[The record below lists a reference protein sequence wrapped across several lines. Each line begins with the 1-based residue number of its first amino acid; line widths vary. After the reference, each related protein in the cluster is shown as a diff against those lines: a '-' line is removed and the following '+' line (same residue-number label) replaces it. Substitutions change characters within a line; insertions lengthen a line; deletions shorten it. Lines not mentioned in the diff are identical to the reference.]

1 MIRLRDILAMD
12 IFRNFKIIAGKNG
25 SDREVKTVSVMDAPD
40 IYKWMKGGEFLITSG
55 YVVKDQPEYL
65 AFLIENLDKHGACAL
80 GIKLDRFIYEYPQD
94 AIEKANK
101 LNFPI
106 IAIPFE
112 FAFADVINPVLQEVI
127 NHQSRILQ
135 YSERVHQAC
144 TKMVLEDEDI
154 STILS
159 FLEEHIHQEAA
170 FVDTCFDKTYYT
182 KDTAQGGIEETGRY
196 RIHINEEEYGYLVF
210 GSKWNDYDESFRD
223 YYQIAIEQAGT
234 ILILKL
240 QKKLTARQIEAGYRE
255 QFVQDMLTR
264 NISSKEE
271 IINRAMIYNWDFY
284 LGGVVFIVDIDH
296 FKKQYLKHL
305 DENVNRR
312 MMEMMTRVLL
322 ISKQRVGQEYA
333 HYVYSKLSDQIVFII
348 TEKYKDEE
356 TFRGNLKKLA
366 KEIKDEIARVIPFT
380 ATIGIGNYRKD
391 ISQIHD
397 SWEEARKAIEIIRSM
412 EREDTVVFYDELGIF
427 KLLSLVSHSA
437 EAKEFEKQYIE
448 KICTYDRKHHTDMM
462 DTFIALVTNGWNLK
476 VTSEKLFI
484 HYNSMKYRYR
494 KLGMILELDLQ
505 DQEERLNL
513 ELALKLYQMHE
524 K

>member
-1 MIRLRDILAMD
+1 MIRLQEILAMD
-12 IFRNFKIIAGKNG
+12 VFHDFEIIAGKNG
-25 SDREVKTVSVMDAPD
+25 SNREVKTVSVMDAPD

-80 GIKLDRFIYEYPQD
+80 GVKLDRFIHEYPED
-94 AIEKANK
+94 AIKKANE
-101 LNFPI
+101 LDFPI

-112 FAFADVINPVLQEVI
+112 FAFTDVINPVLQEVI

-135 YSERVHQAC
+135 YSERVHQAY

-154 STILS
+154 SAILS

-170 FVDTCFDKTYYT
+170 FVDTCFDKIYYT
-182 KDTAQGGIEETGRY
+182 KETAKDEIKEKGRY
-196 RIHINEEEYGYLVF
+196 RIHINDEEYGYLIF
-210 GSKWNDYDESFRD
+210 GEKWEDYDESFRD
-223 YYQIAIEQAGT
+223 YYRIAIEQAGT

-240 QKKLTARQIEAGYRE
+240 QKKLTARQIEADYRE
-255 QFVQDMLTR
+255 QFVQDMLTK
-264 NISSKEE
+264 NINSKEE
-271 IINRAMIYNWDFY
+271 IINRAMIYNWNFY
-284 LGGVVFIVDIDH
+284 LGGIVFIVDIDH

-305 DENVNRR
+305 DENVNRQ
-312 MMEMMTRVLL
+312 MMEMMTRVLR
-322 ISKQRVGQEYA
+322 ISKTRVGQKYA

-348 TEKYKDEE
+348 TEKYEDEDI
-356 TFRGNLKKLA
+356 LKKNLRNLA
-366 KEIKDEIARVIPFT
+366 KEIKDEITRAIPFT
-380 ATIGIGNYRKD
+380 ATVGIGNYRKD

-397 SWEEARKAIEIIRSM
+397 SWEEARKAIEIVRSM
-412 EREDTVVFYDELGIF
+412 ERENTVVFYDELGIF
-427 KLLSLVSHSA
+427 KLLSLVSQSA

-448 KICTYDRKHHTDMM
+448 KICAYDKKHHTDMM

-505 DQEERLNL
+505 AQEERLNL
-513 ELALKLYQMHE
+513 ELALKLYQMH

>member
-112 FAFADVINPVLQEVI
+112 FAFTDVINPVLQEVI

-240 QKKLTARQIEAGYRE
+240 QKKLTARQIEADYRE

-264 NISSKEE
+264 NINSKEE

-312 MMEMMTRVLL
+312 MMEMMEAYANNEEFKAMFANMKPDETLVLN
-322 ISKQRVGQEYA
+322 KNN
-333 HYVYSKLSDQIVFII
+333 KLV
-348 TEKYKDEE
+348 
-356 TFRGNLKKLA
+356 
-366 KEIKDEIARVIPFT
+366 
-380 ATIGIGNYRKD
+380 
-391 ISQIHD
+391 
-397 SWEEARKAIEIIRSM
+397 KA
-412 EREDTVVFYDELGIF
+412 
-427 KLLSLVSHSA
+427 LLSMAGKEEKKEDATLLCHQLYDLALMSH
-437 EAKEFEKQYIE
+437 
-448 KICTYDRKHHTDMM
+448 RP
-462 DTFIALVTNGWNLK
+462 L
-476 VTSEKLFI
+476 TSEEMTAFIDRSNLLLEKLTAF
-484 HYNSMKYRYR
+484 
-494 KLGMILELDLQ
+494 E
-505 DQEERLNL
+505 
-513 ELALKLYQMHE
+513 A
-524 K
+524 